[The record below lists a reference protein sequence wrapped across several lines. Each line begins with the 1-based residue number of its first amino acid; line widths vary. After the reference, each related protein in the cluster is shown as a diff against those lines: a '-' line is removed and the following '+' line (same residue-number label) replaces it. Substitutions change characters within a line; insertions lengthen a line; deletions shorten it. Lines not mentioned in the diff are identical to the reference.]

1 MEQILDPGLDRVRKN
16 TAFDTNFQIDQKTME
31 NILWYSRE
39 EPDVIAAR
47 MAELDKEWDTE
58 RVLIMNAST
67 LSLASIALGI
77 TKNRLWF
84 IMPVVISFFLAQH
97 AIQGWCPPL
106 TLFRKLGVRTRKEID
121 MEKYALMDALKSRQA

>member
-16 TAFDTNFQIDQKTME
+16 TAFDTNSQIDQKTME

>member
-1 MEQILDPGLDRVRKN
+1 MEKILDPGLDRVRKY
-16 TAFDTNFQIDQKTME
+16 TADEINSQIDQKTRE

-58 RVLIMNAST
+58 RVLILNAST
-67 LSLASIALGI
+67 LTLASLFLGI

-84 IMPVVISFFLAQH
+84 MMPVVISFFLAQH
-97 AIQGWCPPL
+97 AWQGWCPPL
-106 TLFRKLGVRTRKEID
+106 NLIRKAGVRTRKEID